1 MQLDDFFTWL
11 NTSPVTFNIKR
22 IEPIYLNTG
31 VVVVYFSVRRLKWL
45 DFRDWLFDAEC
56 GFVGRDKDASERRR
70 DPDVV
75 RLRNRRYMPRMEYHL
90 VTLHFSVETNFYR
103 EPKSSEPKEVTVEEL
118 MDIYKKSP
126 EPPSSPLQQARLY
139 KMTIALVEAFRR

>member
-1 MQLDDFFTWL
+1 
-11 NTSPVTFNIKR
+11 
-22 IEPIYLNTG
+22 
-31 VVVVYFSVRRLKWL
+31 
-45 DFRDWLFDAEC
+45 
-56 GFVGRDKDASERRR
+56 
-70 DPDVV
+70 
-75 RLRNRRYMPRMEYHL
+75 
-90 VTLHFSVETNFYR
+90 TNFYR